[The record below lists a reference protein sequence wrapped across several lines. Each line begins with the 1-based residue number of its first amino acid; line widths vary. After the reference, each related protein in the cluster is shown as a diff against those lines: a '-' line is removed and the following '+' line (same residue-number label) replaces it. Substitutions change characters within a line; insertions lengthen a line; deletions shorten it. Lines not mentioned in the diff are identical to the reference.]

1 MLQEAHRQSSYS
13 LRMDWGPTGAEAIVT
28 NCDVAVVVDVL
39 SFTTTLTVAADR
51 NVTVFPYPWR
61 DDRAESFADEHD
73 ATLAVGRSQALPGQ
87 VSLSPHSVR
96 TAPSLERLVLPSP
109 NGSTISFHLAQAA
122 PVVIGVSLRNR
133 QAAAEWL
140 LMRCEQQPT
149 LRVAVI
155 AAGERWPDG
164 SLRPAV
170 EDQWGAGSLIDPLCA
185 AGWPSI
191 SPEAHVAAA
200 AYRTVAREL
209 PAALNGCASGRELI
223 ELGYPDDVHTAAR
236 LDSSGAIPLLQ
247 NEAFIPA

>member
-1 MLQEAHRQSSYS
+1 
-13 LRMDWGPTGAEAIVT
+13 MDWGATGAEAVAT
-28 NCDVAVVVDVL
+28 DCDVAVVVDVL

-51 NVTVFPYPWR
+51 NVTVFPFRWR
-61 DDRAESFADEHD
+61 DDRAENFAAEHH
-73 ATLAVGRSQALPGQ
+73 ATLAVARSQALPGQ

-96 TAPSLERLVLPSP
+96 TAPFLERLVLPSP
-109 NGSTISFHLAQAA
+109 NGATISFELAQTA

-170 EDQWGAGSLIDPLCA
+170 EDQWGAGSLIDPLCV

-191 SPEAHVAAA
+191 SPEAQAAAA
-200 AYRTVAREL
+200 AYRTVASDL
-209 PAALNGCASGRELI
+209 PVALNGCASGREVI
-223 ELGYPDDVHTAAR
+223 ELGYPDDVRTAAQ
-236 LDSSGAIPLLQ
+236 LDSSRAVPLLQ
-247 NEAFIPA
+247 DDAFIPA